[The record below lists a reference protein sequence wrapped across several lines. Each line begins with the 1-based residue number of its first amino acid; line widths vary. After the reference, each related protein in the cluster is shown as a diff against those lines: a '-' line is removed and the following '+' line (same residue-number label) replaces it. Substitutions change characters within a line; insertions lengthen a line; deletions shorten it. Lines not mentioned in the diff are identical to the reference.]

1 MRLLRAVVLVFF
13 AACLPAWADDGIVG
27 FVVTAVPNGTAAAI
41 ETALWYPAEGAS
53 VQPTRLGPFTQDL
66 APGAP
71 VRGRALP
78 LIVISHGSG
87 SSFTGHVDT
96 ALALAQAGFIV
107 AAPTHTGDNTADT
120 SGARDIGARTRQF
133 TAVIEHVVAGG
144 TPDLGRVTAHC
155 TANPTLFERRLVATT
170 AALPTP
176 PVVTR
181 AARPLHALV
190 VAALIVRGCAVQPAA
205 RRSAASTPK
214 VSPGPRVIPGP
225 G

>member
-41 ETALWYPAEGAS
+41 ETALWYP
-53 VQPTRLGPFTQDL
+53 